1 MTGVTGGF
9 GQRLC
14 VRLAAE
20 GARLVLSDIDAG
32 PLEQMAASLP
42 VETAV
47 LAGDI
52 ARKLFPEDLVSL
64 AVKRFGGST

>member
-1 MTGVTGGF
+1 VTGGF